1 MRRLVTFKPMLR
13 TGRSEPVLEGFSML
27 LRCAV
32 CCLAL
37 TWGLADVGRGQ
48 TLLQEQLVSE
58 GVTSLAKAARSEG
71 DPQRGAILFH
81 QPFLA
86 CAKCH
91 AVGQIANLPATTSSF
106 TLGPDLA
113 KIDKNAAMTP
123 AALSEAIVESIL
135 DPSKVIRKGF
145 EPVVVQTADG
155 KTVTGLL
162 VEETADK
169 LVLRDVSNTTG
180 QGGALVTLNKAQI
193 EERVNSKTSIM
204 PAGQMNALAGRS
216 QFLDLVRYLI
226 EIAEGGPARA
236 QQLQPP
242 ASLITYRLPEYE
254 RQIDHAGMLRDL
266 DAKAFQRGEAI
277 YNRLC
282 INCHGTKDQA
292 GSLPTSLKFAE
303 GKFKNGADPHRMYQ
317 TLTHGFGLMTPQ
329 TWMVPQQK
337 YDVIHYVR
345 ETYLKPH
352 NPSQLV
358 MIDETYLAS
367 LPKGTTRGPAPS
379 NFEPWS
385 AMNYGPYLMATY
397 EVGSD
402 GSNFAQKGI
411 AVRLDPGP
419 GGVSR
424 GRHWM
429 TFDHD
434 TLRVSAAWSRT
445 EVEGGKT
452 PLTLTLSPQGRGEG
466 TGNETTKP
474 NGNTSSPAPH
484 VSPSPTPSFIDWHGI
499 NFDGRHQI
507 HPRVSGEVAYANPS
521 GPGWANP
528 ETGTFDE
535 LRVLGRDDR
544 RYGPLPRGW
553 GRYRGLY
560 QHGDQAIVSYTIG
573 ETEVLEMP
581 GVFVT
586 SHPQSTISLKQD
598 GASGP
603 VSSAERR
610 DNRSPVAPPTGP
622 RTERDPQSR
631 DAAAQPVF
639 TRTFQIGPRSRE
651 MLLKVAT
658 HPSREAVVDTIG
670 IDADAKSRSPLGAIA
685 LLSVRRKGATGE
697 GLRSPVRV
705 EGTGGSKLP
714 PAAPDN
720 TTAPLVFSGKT
731 LIGVAKANDF
741 DLAGRDFTI
750 SARIK
755 TKSGG
760 TIFCQAPVEG
770 PWAPDGKTFFV
781 RGGRL
786 TFDIGWVG
794 AVASKSNV
802 ADDRWHDV
810 AMTWQHDTGRVCY
823 FVDGKPDGEGTLKP
837 KGEAGKQAI
846 RIGFTSPNFPDPTYF
861 VGQIADVR
869 FLQRRLKEDEITKP
883 RPGND
888 DSLIAHWKLDVAKEN
903 VVRDETGKGHDGSV
917 GGKLE
922 TAPLDDANVTLAAGL
937 SPTPAGAKWQR
948 GADGS
953 LLLNLPVGKEPL
965 KFVLSVTALRDPQI
979 DAEQLA
985 ALVTAPPVDLASLTK
1000 GGPRRWPE
1008 VLTTEAKIGQDTGP
1022 FTVDVLTPPDN
1033 NPWFAQMRL
1042 TGFDFFD
1049 GGDRAAV
1056 CSWDGDVWLVSG
1068 LGGAGKNGDGKN
1080 GIDGTKN
1087 SKADAGNLSDQSHTS
1102 HQSPKFHSS
1111 LSWQRIAS
1119 GLFQPLGLKI
1129 VEGRIYVTCRDQL
1142 VLLRDFNGDNETD
1155 FYECFN
1161 NDHQVTE
1168 HFHEFAMGLQ
1178 TDDAGNFYYAKSG
1191 RHALTAVV
1199 PHHGTLL
1206 RVSKDGSQTDIL
1218 ATGFRAANGVCLNP
1232 DGSFV
1237 VTDQEGFWNPK
1248 NRINWVTH
1256 AQPGEKPNFYGNMF
1270 GYHDVTDSSDSAMV
1284 PPLCWITNDFDRSPA
1299 ELLWVTSDKWG
1310 PLKGSLLNLSY
1321 GNGKVF
1327 VVPHETVARAARL
1340 SSPSGKPDGAE
1351 KEEEKI
1357 GTGGPPML
1365 RQGGLCELPIPQF
1378 PTGIMRGR
1386 FSPADGQ
1393 LYACGMFA
1401 WAGNQTQPGGF
1412 YRIRATGKPSHAP
1425 IGLKAT
1431 KRGMSITFT
1440 EPLDPAT
1447 ASDATRYVV
1456 QTWSL
1461 KRTAN
1466 YGSKHFGEQTLNV
1479 ANVTLSPDRKTV
1491 QLDLPDIRPTWGM
1504 SIEYKLTGPNGK
1516 PVSGLIHNTIHSLGE

>member
-1 MRRLVTFKPMLR
+1 M
-13 TGRSEPVLEGFSML
+13 GRGDPVLEGFLIMML
-27 LRCAV
+27 PRSV
-32 CCLAL
+32 VGCLAL
-37 TWGLADVGRGQ
+37 SLLIANVGRGQ
-48 TLLQEQLVSE
+48 TPLQEQLVSE
-58 GVTSLAKAARSEG
+58 GAASLAKAARREG

-91 AVGQIANLPATTSSF
+91 AVGRVSNLPVSSSGASS
-106 TLGPDLA
+106 LGPDLA
-113 KIDKNAAMTP
+113 KIDTGAVGSKEKLAE
-123 AALSEAIVESIL
+123 ALVESIL

-162 VEETADK
+162 VEETAEK
-169 LVLRDVSNTTG
+169 LVLRDVSNTAG
-180 QGGALVTLNKAQI
+180 QGGVLVTLSKAHI
-193 EERVNSKTSIM
+193 EERSNSKTSIM
-204 PAGQMNALAGRS
+204 PAGQVNALAGRS

-254 RQIDHAGMLRDL
+254 QQIDHAGMLRDL

-282 INCHGTKDQA
+282 INCHGTKEQP

-352 NPSQLV
+352 NPAQLV

-434 TLRVSAAWSRT
+434 TLRVSAAWSQA
-445 EVEGGKT
+445 EVEAKKQ
-452 PLTLTLSPQGRGEG
+452 PLTLTLSPQSRGEG
-466 TGNETTKP
+466 TGKEAAKP
-474 NGNTSSPAPH
+474 QANSSSPAPR

-507 HPRVSGEVAYANPS
+507 HPRVSGEVAFANPS

-544 RYGPLPRGW
+544 RYGPLPRAW

-560 QHGDQAIVSYTIG
+560 QHGDQVIVSYTVG

-598 GASGP
+598 GANGP

-622 RTERDPQSR
+622 RTEDEPQRRD
-631 DAAAQPVF
+631 DAAQPVF
-639 TRTFQIGPRSRE
+639 TRTFQIGARSRE

-658 HPSREAVVDTIG
+658 HPSREAVVETIG

-705 EGTGGSKLP
+705 EGTGGPKRP
-714 PAAPDN
+714 PVAPEN
-720 TTAPLVFSGKT
+720 TTAPLVFSGKSQ
-731 LIGVAKANDF
+731 IGVAKPEDF

-760 TIFCQAPVEG
+760 TIFCQAPVTG

-794 AVASKSNV
+794 AVASKSNI
-802 ADDRWHDV
+802 ADDRCHDV
-810 AMTWQHDTGRVCY
+810 AMTWQHETGRVRF

-869 FLQRRLKEDEITKP
+869 FLQRRLKEDEIAKP
-883 RPGND
+883 LPGND
-888 DSLIAHWKLDVAKEN
+888 DSLVAHWKLDVAQEN

-917 GGKLE
+917 GGEIGL
-922 TAPLDDANVTLAAGL
+922 APLDDATVTLAAGL

-953 LLLNLPVGKEPL
+953 LLLSIAAGTEPL

-979 DAEQLA
+979 DAEDMT
-985 ALVTAPPVDLASLTK
+985 ALVTAPPVDLVSLTK

-1008 VLTTEAKIGQDTGP
+1008 VLTMNATLGPDTGP
-1022 FTVDVLTPPDN
+1022 FAVDVLTPPDN

-1042 TGFDFFD
+1042 TGFDFFAD
-1049 GGDRAAV
+1049 GDRAAV

-1068 LGGAGKNGDGKN
+1068 LRGAGKSGDGKN
-1080 GIDGTKN
+1080 RIDGTNGTKN
-1087 SKADAGNLSDQSHTS
+1087 SKADPGNLSDQSHTS
-1102 HQSPKFHSS
+1102 HQSPKSHSS

-1178 TDDAGNFYYAKSG
+1178 TDEAGNFYYAKSG
-1191 RHALTAVV
+1191 RHALAAVV

-1206 RVSKDGSQTDIL
+1206 RVSRDGSQTDIL

-1248 NRINWVTH
+1248 NRINWVTP
-1256 AQPGEKPNFYGNMF
+1256 AKPGEKPNFYGNMF
-1270 GYHDVTDSSDSAMV
+1270 GYHDVTDPSDSAMV
-1284 PPLCWITNDFDRSPA
+1284 PPLCWITNAFDRSPA

-1327 VVPHETVARAARL
+1327 VVPHESVARAARL
-1340 SSPSGKPDGAE
+1340 SGSSENADEAE
-1351 KEEEKI
+1351 KKDNDKA
-1357 GTGGPPML
+1357 GTGGPPVL
-1365 RQGGLCELPIPQF
+1365 RQGGMCELPIPQF

-1386 FSPADGQ
+1386 FSEADGQ
-1393 LYACGMFA
+1393 LYVCGMFA
-1401 WAGNQTQPGGF
+1401 WAGNVTQPGGF
-1412 YRIRATGKPSHAP
+1412 YRIRATGRPAHAP
-1425 IGLKAT
+1425 IGLAAK
-1431 KRGMSITFT
+1431 KNGMSITFT

-1447 ASDATRYVV
+1447 ATDAARYAV

-1466 YGSKHFGEQTLNV
+1466 YGSKHFDEQTLRV
-1479 ANVTLSPDRKTV
+1479 ANATLSADRRTV
-1491 QLDLPDIRPTWGM
+1491 LLELPDIRPTWCM
-1504 SIEYKLTGPNGK
+1504 SIEYKLTGSSGE
-1516 PVSGLIHNTIHSLGE
+1516 PVNGLIHNTIHSLGE